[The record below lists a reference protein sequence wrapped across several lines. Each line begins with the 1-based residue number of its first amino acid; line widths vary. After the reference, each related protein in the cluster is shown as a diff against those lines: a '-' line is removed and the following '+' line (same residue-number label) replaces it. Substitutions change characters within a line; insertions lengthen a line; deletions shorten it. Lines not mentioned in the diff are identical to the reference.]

1 MSESGVDEHAGL
13 VNNIH
18 YVCAANDHRELAAG
32 RNSLSPLT
40 VYEDKWAW
48 CSAGVPTGH
57 SWRSI
62 YPTTLAEVTR
72 LMRSS
77 T

>member
-1 MSESGVDEHAGL
+1 VTIVSL

-18 YVCAANDHRELAAG
+18 YVCAANEHRDRAP
-32 RNSLSPLT
+32 RTSSLSLLT

-77 T
+77 N

>member
-1 MSESGVDEHAGL
+1 MLAL
-13 VNNIH
+13 VNNVH
-18 YVCAANDHRELAAG
+18 YVCAANEHEERAP
-32 RNSLSPLT
+32 RNSYPSPLT
-40 VYEDKWAW
+40 LYEDKWAW
-48 CSAGVPTGH
+48 CSAGAPSGH